1 MAIRDLLKISG
12 LDPEW
17 TLPSRFDDNPLI
29 GMLEVND
36 LIMDICRCPSEAQVV
51 ASEKGLITYIPA
63 DRADDSAE
71 E

>member
-1 MAIRDLLKISG
+1 
-12 LDPEW
+12 
-17 TLPSRFDDNPLI
+17 
-29 GMLEVND
+29 MLEVND

-51 ASEKGLITYIPA
+51 ASEKGLTTYIPA